1 MVNDRS
7 AGIFI
12 DPSGTQPNAVADV
25 TAESRYSGKPSSDPK
40 ESGAPNSGEDQHL
53 TPSSRGL
60 VGLRGKLM
68 VAFGI
73 VSAMT
78 VGACAVALYSF
89 QSAEEAFSVI
99 SDIGLP
105 SIATA
110 QDVATDS
117 AAFTSSALELSEM
130 SDPDDVSSLVRQ
142 LEDDGAVMHD
152 RLDRLESRFGSDAAI
167 EEMRLTLD
175 AMLSGAHHHAEIVI
189 DRIGLDNRTTERT
202 ETIRG
207 GHDAFLDVITPRLS
221 AARESMVAFAADLR
235 TDIETAVG
243 EVTGGAADNLTTVLQ
258 VRGDVIQATAT
269 LRQTIEAGT
278 PTEVESQR
286 EAFLDIAERIET
298 ARSQLDAGADQ
309 MFLDMG
315 LDRLLALGISETD
328 PTLFSV
334 RTAYLEGDYSYDN
347 IAFLADT
354 ADDLDTGSASIL
366 DTLDRLMDEAR
377 QRMGL
382 AGQHLRDRSDTLI
395 DRMLSVQIRDVQALQ
410 DILADTNLVA
420 GILNEAAITT
430 DPQRLSDLEMQ
441 FSELADAIE
450 RNLEI
455 LGDDDEISA
464 IETPVRT
471 ILDEGVGSDSI
482 FGHRADRLD
491 IGLQIEGLILEE
503 QQTARSLT
511 QTATALTETVHRQT
525 HASTA
530 SATALLGRAQILLI
544 LIAGAGIVISILIAW
559 LYVGRSIVGRM
570 TRLANS
576 MKELAAGKLDV
587 EIDERGRDEI
597 TGMAQSLEVFRQTA
611 IKAEE
616 ANKRAEAER
625 QKATQDRRQA
635 RLTLADQFEAN
646 VGAIVDG
653 VSTAAT
659 EMQATASGMRDT
671 ADRTASV
678 SGDAANAAQNAA
690 GNVQTVA
697 SAAEEL
703 SGAIHEIGQQVARS
717 TDIAGRAVTDA
728 EKTNDTIKGLAEAAN
743 KIGQVVDLINDIAE
757 QTNLLALNAT
767 IEAARAG
774 EAGKGFAVVAAEVKN
789 LANQT
794 AKATGEIGQQIAA
807 IQASTGDAVTAI
819 GGITETIRSIND
831 ITTGVAASVEEQSAA
846 TSEIARSA
854 QDASTATG
862 EVTENVGVA
871 TSAAGETGQ
880 AAGEVLSAAEE
891 LAQQAERLRSQVDS
905 FLDDIRQG

>member
-1 MVNDRS
+1 MATETSTFKNRS
-7 AGIFI
+7 NSDQDKSLPPEYDSDASTNRDTDNSTRGMLGI
-12 DPSGTQPNAVADV
+12 
-25 TAESRYSGKPSSDPK
+25 
-40 ESGAPNSGEDQHL
+40 
-53 TPSSRGL
+53 
-60 VGLRGKLM
+60 RGKLM
-68 VAFGI
+68 IAFGVVGLMTVLASGI
-73 VSAMT
+73 ALWSFEGAEDAFTDITDQNLPAITAAQELTGATNDFATDMVNLSEAESAETVSAIGSNLENDAATMRAELDQLEAT
-78 VGACAVALYSF
+78 FGADETITALRSDVDAMLA
-89 QSAEEAFSVI
+89 QSETQA
-99 SDIGLP
+99 GLVNQAITLDADMA
-105 SIATA
+105 SQIESLRDLHTTA
-110 QDVATDS
+110 LSLGEPRVQDVRLDVVRFGLDLQDDVRS
-117 AAFTSSALELSEM
+117 AVTNVTETTAGQLVNSMALRGDLIQM
-130 SDPDDVSSLVRQ
+130 VGLLQRAANALTPDDVAAMQAEFDDISARVAEIRQ
-142 LEDDGAVMHD
+142 DLDAGTDQFFFD
-152 RLDRLESRFGSDAAI
+152 RNLDRILSFGTQDSETNLFELRSRYLGGDYSAGLI
-167 EEMRLTLD
+167 RSTVEIEEEMRNTSAALL
-175 AMLSGAHHHAEIVI
+175 ASI
-189 DRIGLDNRTTERT
+189 DR
-202 ETIRG
+202 
-207 GHDAFLDVITPRLS
+207 
-221 AARESMVAFAADLR
+221 
-235 TDIETAVG
+235 
-243 EVTGGAADNLTTVLQ
+243 LT
-258 VRGDVIQATAT
+258 
-269 LRQTIEAGT
+269 
-278 PTEVESQR
+278 SQ
-286 EAFLDIAERIET
+286 
-298 ARSQLDAGADQ
+298 
-309 MFLDMG
+309 
-315 LDRLLALGISETD
+315 
-328 PTLFSV
+328 
-334 RTAYLEGDYSYDN
+334 
-347 IAFLADT
+347 
-354 ADDLDTGSASIL
+354 
-366 DTLDRLMDEAR
+366 AR
-377 QRMGL
+377 QQTEYAGRSLMMNTESVVSELTNVQTRNIDELQAVL
-382 AGQHLRDRSDTLI
+382 AN
-395 DRMLSVQIRDVQALQ
+395 
-410 DILADTNLVA
+410 TNLLV
-420 GILNEAAITT
+420 GVLNEAAIARTT
-430 DPQRLSDLEMQ
+430 QRIDELNNQFASAASTLASTLSSLGQRMEFD
-441 FSELADAIE
+441 ELNEAVMAIVAMGT
-450 RNLEI
+450 
-455 LGDDDEISA
+455 GDDN
-464 IETPVRT
+464 
-471 ILDEGVGSDSI
+471 I
-482 FGHRADRLD
+482 FDARRDRL
-491 IGLQIEGLILEE
+491 GLAEVLMEDR
-503 QQTARSLT
+503 QQVQTMANQMTTQVASLT
-511 QTATALTETVHRQT
+511 QAVRDRTD
-525 HASTA
+525 ASTA
-530 SATALLGRAQILLI
+530 AAGDLIDQSRMLLI
-544 LIAGAGIVISILIAW
+544 AIAVAGIVVSILIAW

-576 MKELAAGKLDV
+576 MKELAAGKLEV

-611 IKAEE
+611 IEVEE

-625 QKATQDRRQA
+625 QKASEDRRQA
-635 RLTLADQFEAN
+635 RLTLADQFQAN